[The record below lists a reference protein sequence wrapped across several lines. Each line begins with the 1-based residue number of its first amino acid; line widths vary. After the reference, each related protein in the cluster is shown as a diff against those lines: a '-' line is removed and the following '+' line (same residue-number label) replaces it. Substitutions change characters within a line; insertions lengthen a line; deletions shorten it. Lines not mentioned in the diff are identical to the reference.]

1 VKAATVPGIDDFGE
15 KLSAY
20 SRQDQARILDAVLL
34 ARESCDNLRRHL
46 DTAAILI
53 ELNLDADA
61 VSAVLL
67 RCCLGSPEAAATST
81 AAETLKRRFGKEALM
96 LAEDAARIANIAAA
110 GKTVQEA
117 DHTRKMLFAMV
128 RDIRAILIK
137 LADKLHTLRTLDALP
152 GEERRPAAQECL
164 DVYAPLADR
173 LGISWIKDEL
183 EDLCLKYLNRDAYVQ
198 IKEIVALKRGERSDF
213 LGRIRETIA
222 AAAQAAG
229 LEVEVQSR
237 AKHFYSIYQKMRK
250 RNKAPGDLYDLFGL
264 RILCRGIDQCY
275 TLLGLV
281 HRLWKPLDG
290 RFKDYIAMPK
300 PNGYRSLHTTVFVP
314 AAGGEGD
321 EDSGESGDAAETG
334 VAGNMLEIQIRT
346 WDMHQTAEY
355 GVAGHWLYKQ
365 GKAARREEISLVNRM
380 KGWKV
385 LKELQASGTFDAA
398 GTSPPAEDSADSRL
412 LLENIRRELLG
423 KFIYVLTPQ
432 GKVIELPEGST
443 PLDFAF
449 RVHSSVGER
458 CLLAKVDGIIA
469 PLNSKLKNTQVVE
482 IVTASNARPNANWLG
497 SVKTAKARSKI
508 RSWLQR
514 HDETFLAVKKEE
526 SVPAKTPVKTETRQ
540 EEKHGESEK
549 QQVVQQRGIFKV
561 KVDDEKNMMI
571 RFARCCNPIL
581 GDPIVGYVSRGR
593 GIIVHRRGC
602 GNIRHIPDFEE
613 RKIET
618 QWEDAGLPLK
628 RFRIEAKYRENLF
641 SEIEGVIRKFQG
653 RLVEGRLDESGT
665 KRLTGYFTMHLENR
679 EDVQRVLKHIRGIP
693 AVSSIQSLG

>member
-1 VKAATVPGIDDFGE
+1 VKTPAVPDATASGAVVPDADVPGAAAFSE
-15 KLSAY
+15 KLTAY
-20 SRQDQARILDAVLL
+20 SPEDQERIFGALLL
-34 ARESCDNLRRHL
+34 AQEQGDNLQRHL

-67 RCCLGSPEAAATST
+67 RGCLGSPET
-81 AAETLKRRFGKEALM
+81 AETLKRRFGKEALL
-96 LAEDAARIANIAAA
+96 LAEDAARIAGIAAG

-117 DHTRKMLFAMV
+117 DRIRKMLFAMV
-128 RDIRAILIK
+128 RDIRVILIK
-137 LADKLHTLRTLDALP
+137 LADKLQTLRTLDSLP
-152 GEERRPAAQECL
+152 EEDRKPIAQECL
-164 DVYAPLADR
+164 DIYAPLADR
-173 LGISWIKDEL
+173 LGMSWIKDEL
-183 EDLCLKYLNRDAYVQ
+183 EDLCLKYVNRDVYTQ

-213 LGRIRETIA
+213 LDRIRQTITA
-222 AAAQAAG
+222 AAEAAG

-264 RILCRGIDQCY
+264 RILCSNIDHCY

-314 AAGGEGD
+314 AAGGEGNKD
-321 EDSGESGDAAETG
+321 KDAAETG
-334 VAGNMLEIQIRT
+334 AAGNMLEIQIRT
-346 WDMHQTAEY
+346 RDMHQTAEY

-365 GKAARREEISLVNRM
+365 GKAGRPEEISLVNRM
-380 KGWKV
+380 KSWKV
-385 LKELQASGTFDAA
+385 PEESQASGTSRPA
-398 GTSPPAEDSADSRL
+398 GDSADPRL
-412 LLENIRRELLG
+412 FLENIRRELLG
-423 KFIYVLTPQ
+423 KFIYVFTPQ

-449 RVHSSVGER
+449 HIHSSVGEH
-458 CLLAKVDGIIA
+458 CLLAKVDGVIA
-469 PLNSKLKNTQVVE
+469 PLSSKLKNTQVVE
-482 IVTASNARPNANWLG
+482 IATASNARPNANWLG
-497 SVKTAKARSKI
+497 SVKTAKARSKS
-508 RSWLQR
+508 RSWLQQ
-514 HDETFLAVKKEE
+514 HDETFQATKKEE
-526 SVPAKTPVKTETRQ
+526 SLPVKTPAKPETRQ
-540 EEKHGESEK
+540 EEKHEESEK

-571 RFARCCNPIL
+571 RFAKCCNPIL

-593 GIIVHRRGC
+593 GIIVHRRSC
-602 GNIRHIPDFEE
+602 RNIRNIPDFEE

-618 QWEDAGLPLK
+618 HWEDAGLPLK

-665 KRLTGYFTMHLENR
+665 NRLTGYFTMHLENR
-679 EDVQRVLKHIRGIP
+679 EDVQKVLKHIRGIP